1 MCKVH
6 ICSRKC
12 SECLCC
18 RQRCNVR
25 VTKSKFK
32 RLAAKKEKLE
42 GCIKES
48 RDAQDAAIRLYKKAL
63 EELRTYRA

>member
-6 ICSRKC
+6 IRSRKC
-12 SECLCC
+12 SECLRCG
-18 RQRCNVR
+18 QRCIVR

-32 RLAAKKEKLE
+32 RLAAEKEKLE
-42 GCIKES
+42 GRIKES
-48 RDAQDAAIRLYKKAL
+48 RDAQDAAMRLHKKAL